1 MRNRPNVQR
10 TTTATSIFPTGLYA
24 EGGLDCGSAPLKSG
38 SDLSA
43 TFMVQRGRTYLLG
56 VVSRVSAVS
65 TLTSTT
71 GDPLAPV
78 SNTMLRVWGA
88 MNSVIPQM
96 NVWKKRVDIP

>member
-1 MRNRPNVQR
+1 
-10 TTTATSIFPTGLYA
+10 
-24 EGGLDCGSAPLKSG
+24 
-38 SDLSA
+38 
-43 TFMVQRGRTYLLG
+43 MVQRGRTYLLG